1 MARNIYSP
9 LMISSISFFFVFI
22 IVIAI
27 FTSTRLS
34 EDYITKQVNKNKAM
48 VSSLKSKSASTA
60 PKQPSSLPPRQ
71 PNRRK
76 PVTSRTS
83 TMPVQRQV

>member
-9 LMISSISFFFVFI
+9 LMISSISFFVLFI

-27 FTSTRLS
+27 FTSTRLN

-48 VSSLKSKSASTA
+48 VSSLKSKTDTA
-60 PKQPSSLPPRQ
+60 ALKPSPPPQQINKRKTVNSYNNVMPIQ
-71 PNRRK
+71 RRG
-76 PVTSRTS
+76 
-83 TMPVQRQV
+83 